1 VSTAA
6 VIFFLTSCA
15 RVVVTSSQTSVLM
28 FDSAVIVGG
37 GRDNQIHGNYFESN
51 DFDIL
56 FGNRG
61 NTWQAKIAWCV
72 THFTVHEQIPVK
84 TIRNHLLYVV
94 G

>member
-1 VSTAA
+1 
-6 VIFFLTSCA
+6 
-15 RVVVTSSQTSVLM
+15 M

-72 THFTVHEQIPVK
+72 THFTVHEFQSKLSV
-84 TIRNHLLYVV
+84 TTCFMLLVEY
-94 G
+94 GSPSIGN